1 MKAAILAVLSLCACQ
16 MSRHSTPLPE
26 VGDPAMPIV
35 AGPSDSTLAP
45 ADEPG
50 TVRMV
55 DEPVRPI
62 EGAPSSRVWLLD
74 LYHGALAEKDEL
86 GRRVDALG
94 RERDAALTQVGQLDA
109 DRAKLEARCAAL
121 DADLKALEAK
131 SLELARRLVES
142 ELARLEAEK
151 ADLEKHP

>member
-1 MKAAILAVLSLCACQ
+1 MKPAILAFLALCACRTTQ
-16 MSRHSTPLPE
+16 SSAPIPE
-26 VGDPAMPIV
+26 TEAPATTLF
-35 AGPSDSTLAP
+35 GPSDSTLAP

-62 EGAPSSRVWLLD
+62 EGATSSRVWLLD
-74 LYHGALAEKDEL
+74 LYHGALAEKEDL
-86 GRRVDALG
+86 GRRVNTLG
-94 RERDAALTQVGQLDA
+94 RERDTAVLMVSELETE
-109 DRAKLEARCAAL
+109 RANLEARCAAL
-121 DADLKALEAK
+121 DAELKALEAK

-151 ADLEKHP
+151 ARLEKQP